1 MDKIKNPL
9 ITTKFNKQF
18 KRVRQLMFNQ
28 RMECKRVAIGGGT
41 GLSTLLRG
49 LKQYLPNRGSKD
61 KGLYHCIEQLT
72 AIVTVTDDGGSSGK
86 LRRELQVLPP
96 GDIRNCMLALAEDE
110 ALMTQ
115 LFKYRFAGNGH
126 LQGHSFGN
134 LFLAAM
140 TSLAGNFLEAIQFA
154 SEVLAIKGCIYPSTV
169 DDVHLTAE
177 LDNGKCIRGESSI
190 AKSGSR
196 IKRLCLEPKKPKALP
211 QAISAIHEADII
223 TIGPGSLFTS
233 ILPNLL
239 VPGIADAISLSNAQK
254 IFICNVMTEPGETDG
269 FNELDHLQVILQYA
283 PQIHF
288 DSMLVNSTLPPQEKY
303 KEYVE
308 KGYLPVINCIADKG
322 LTYRLETFN
331 DHAVKIY
338 HCDLLDEN
346 TPTRHRPDKLAA
358 KVMELTPPIWR
369 QLAQIA

>member
-1 MDKIKNPL
+1 
-9 ITTKFNKQF
+9 
-18 KRVRQLMFNQ
+18 MFNQ
-28 RMECKRVAIGGGT
+28 RMEWKRVAIGGGT

-61 KGLYHCIEQLT
+61 KQLEGFIEQLT

-115 LFKYRFAGNGH
+115 LFKYRFPGNGN

-140 TSLAGNFLEAIQFA
+140 TSVVGNFLEAIQFA
-154 SEVLAIKGCIYPSTV
+154 SEVLAIKGCIYPSTI
-169 DDVHLTAE
+169 DDVHLAAE
-177 LDNGKCIRGESSI
+177 LDNGKHIRGESII

-211 QAISAIHEADII
+211 QAIAAIHDADII
-223 TIGPGSLFTS
+223 TVGPGSLFTS

-239 VPGIADAISLSNAQK
+239 IPGIADAISMSKAQK

-269 FNELDHLQVILQYA
+269 FNELDHLQVVLQYA

-288 DSMLVNSTLPPQEKY
+288 ESMLVNSTLLPQEKY
-303 KEYVE
+303 KQYIE
-308 KGYLPVINCIADKG
+308 KGYLPVINYLSDKS
-322 LTYRLETFN
+322 LAYRLEIFN
-331 DHAVKIY
+331 GHIVKIY

-346 TPTRHRPDKLAA
+346 TPTRHRSDKLAA
-358 KVMELTPPIWR
+358 KIMEITQPRWR
-369 QLAQIA
+369 QLAQTA